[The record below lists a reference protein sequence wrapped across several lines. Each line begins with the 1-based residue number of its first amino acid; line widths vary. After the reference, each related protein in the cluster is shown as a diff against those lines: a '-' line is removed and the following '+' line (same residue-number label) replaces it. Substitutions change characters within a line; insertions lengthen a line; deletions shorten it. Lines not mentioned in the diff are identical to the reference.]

1 MQAMFK
7 SLNNILQEPTR
18 DPDVWPAPA
27 PKDPQVS
34 HWISVSMCLNMQQL
48 PTVVSLFHFRC
59 GILQRILLKQ
69 TLVGLVGESAPSG
82 GRGKA
87 PGDMRRLR
95 SKPGTFAAFI
105 IPVGTIFF
113 CSSDSGPARGGAGRN
128 VKGGDLP
135 NRWNNQPTASLFDC
149 LKACASQS

>member
-1 MQAMFK
+1 MFK
-7 SLNNILQEPTR
+7 CLNNNLQEPTR

-69 TLVGLVGESAPSG
+69 TLVGLVGEFVPSG

-87 PGDMRRLR
+87 PGDMRCLR
-95 SKPGTFAAFI
+95 SKPGTFAAF
-105 IPVGTIFF
+105 T
-113 CSSDSGPARGGAGRN
+113 S
-128 VKGGDLP
+128 
-135 NRWNNQPTASLFDC
+135 WNNFLLLQRFWTSTGRSRQKCQGWRPAQQVEQPTNSFFV
-149 LKACASQS
+149 

>member
-1 MQAMFK
+1 MIKCRQCLKFEKYFAGTNK
-7 SLNNILQEPTR
+7 RPRCLACTRSKRSTSESLDFSCN
-18 DPDVWPAPA
+18 
-27 PKDPQVS
+27 VS
-34 HWISVSMCLNMQQL
+34 QYA
-48 PTVVSLFHFRC
+48 TVTNCSFFVSLFRC
-59 GILQRILLKQ
+59 GILQRTLLKQ
-69 TLVGLVGESAPSG
+69 TLVGLVGESVPSG

-87 PGDMRRLR
+87 PGKSWIETRD
-95 SKPGTFAAFI
+95 SGTI
-105 IPVGTIFF
+105 GTIFF

>member
-1 MQAMFK
+1 MFK

-34 HWISVSMCLNMQQL
+34 HWISVVICLNMQQL

-59 GILQRILLKQ
+59 GILQRTLLKQ

-87 PGDMRRLR
+87 PGKSWVKTRD
-95 SKPGTFAAFI
+95 S
-105 IPVGTIFF
+105 GTIFV